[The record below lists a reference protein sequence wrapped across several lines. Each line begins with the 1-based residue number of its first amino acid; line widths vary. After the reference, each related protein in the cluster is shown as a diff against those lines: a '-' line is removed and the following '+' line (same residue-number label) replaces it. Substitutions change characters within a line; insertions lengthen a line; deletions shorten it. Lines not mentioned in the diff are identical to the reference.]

1 MEIRSAEDLERAMQE
16 YQELSEAPADS
27 PEGRR
32 RAELDA
38 QIKAFNATSRQDL
51 TKGRPLS
58 KGG

>member
-1 MEIRSAEDLERAMQE
+1 MTIRNAEDLERAMQE
-16 YQELSEAPADS
+16 YQKLSEAPADS

-32 RAELDA
+32 RTEIGA
-38 QIKAFNATSRQDL
+38 QISAFNATSRQDL